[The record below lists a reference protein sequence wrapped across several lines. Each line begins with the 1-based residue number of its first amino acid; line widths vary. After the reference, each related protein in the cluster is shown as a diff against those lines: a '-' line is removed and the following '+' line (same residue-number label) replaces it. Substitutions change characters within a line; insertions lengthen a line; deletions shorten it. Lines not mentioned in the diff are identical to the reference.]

1 METGSLK
8 VIAGKASR
16 EQWLAALICMH
27 AAFLVPYVVLVPGE
41 RTNVFTPALL
51 FLLLLQLVACRLRK
65 ELWASSPWRTVL
77 PWLLLTAGLFV
88 SALASPE
95 SFPAVLRVFA
105 FICPAAAG
113 LVCGYG
119 MFRGQEARQFLFHL
133 FTICFAGLT
142 LSHLFLGALPSFMGL
157 HHHALAGTLL
167 LLSAGP
173 IHLVGS
179 GSRRWRSVAVILLL
193 LGCVVCFMAGSRF
206 VVLLPFALIPAYV
219 AFKSISW
226 RQATLGIGVS
236 TVVAAVFF
244 VVFPGKVPRAVN
256 YESTFYRVEA
266 FPATWEILKQ
276 HPLLGVGI
284 RTPRAPFLES
294 YVPVSGLATKAAFM
308 GTLKRNVTWDNQYL
322 SLLCGV
328 GVPLTL
334 LYLFLA
340 GRLLATY
347 LRRVWRQEIDHAT
360 ERAVTFALL
369 ASVIHFAVH
378 DGLFYPQISWFFHL
392 LLGVGAYY
400 LSDTAP
406 LSAPAEHPADADGAR
421 TMHLDE
427 PLRGASN

>member
-1 METGSLK
+1 MQLTSN
-8 VIAGKASR
+8 V
-16 EQWLAALICMH
+16 ALQRNALFTAVCLQ
-27 AAFLVPYVVLVPGE
+27 AAFLVPYVVLVSGE
-41 RTNVFTPALL
+41 RTNVFTPVLVL
-51 FLLLLQLVACRLRK
+51 LLLLQLVAGRLRK
-65 ELWASSPWRTVL
+65 ELVAAFPWRTVL
-77 PWLLLTAGLFV
+77 PWVLLTAGLAV
-88 SALASPE
+88 SALASPDP
-95 SFPAVLRVFA
+95 FPAALRAFA
-105 FICPAAAG
+105 FIAPAAAG

-119 MFRGQEARQFLFHL
+119 LFRRQEARQFLFHL

-157 HHHALAGTLL
+157 HHHALAGTLV
-167 LLSAGP
+167 LLSVGP
-173 IHLVGS
+173 IHLAGS
-179 GSRRWRSVAVILLL
+179 ASLRWRSVAVVLLL

-206 VVLLPFALIPAYV
+206 VVLLPFALIPVYV

-226 RQATLGIGVS
+226 RQAALGIGVS

-244 VVFPGKVPRAVN
+244 VVFPEKVPRAVN
-256 YESTFYRVEA
+256 YESAYYRVEA
-266 FPATWEILKQ
+266 FPATWEIMKQ

-294 YVPVSGLATKAAFM
+294 YVPVSGLATQKAFM
-308 GTLKRNVTWDNQYL
+308 GTLDRNVTWDNQYL

-328 GVPLTL
+328 GAPLTL

-347 LRRVWRQEIDHAT
+347 LRRAWRQEIDHAT

-378 DGLFYPQISWFFHL
+378 DGLFYPQISWFFHV

-400 LSDTAP
+400 LPAEAP
-406 LSAPAEHPADADGAR
+406 QSAPVSQPAEPDGLGLAR
-421 TMHLDE
+421 LD
-427 PLRGASN
+427 GGVSN